1 MSPKELLLN
10 ACKHNMNITITDVKI
25 SFPEESIQYYY
36 TMGYGKYFLR
46 ISKDRL
52 INGIINEDGKSYA
65 SGLYID
71 VIKYLIDNFNKV
83 NMYEMQAQT
92 YL

>member
-36 TMGYGKYFLR
+36 TMGNVNYFLR
-46 ISKDRL
+46 ISKDRF
-52 INGIINEDGKSYA
+52 INGTINEDDTSTA

-83 NMYEMQAQT
+83 NMYEMQA
-92 YL
+92 

>member
-10 ACKHNMNITITDVKI
+10 ACKHNMNITITDVNI
-25 SFPEESIQYYY
+25 HFPEESIQYYY
-36 TMGYGKYFLR
+36 TMGNVNYFLR

-52 INGIINEDGKSYA
+52 INGTVNEDDTSTA

-83 NMYEMQAQT
+83 NMYEMQA
-92 YL
+92 

>member
-10 ACKHNMNITITDVKI
+10 AFKHQMNISITDVKV
-25 SFPEESIQYYY
+25 SLPEESIQYYY
-36 TMGYGKYFLR
+36 KSGSVNYFLR

-52 INGIINEDGKSYA
+52 INGSLDEIDGKAYA

-71 VIKYLIDNFNKV
+71 VIKYLIDNFNRV
-83 NMYEMQAQT
+83 NFYEMKA
-92 YL
+92 

>member
-10 ACKHNMNITITDVKI
+10 AFKHQMNISITDVKV
-25 SFPEESIQYYY
+25 SLPEESIQYYY
-36 TMGYGKYFLR
+36 KSGSVNYFLR

-52 INGIINEDGKSYA
+52 INGVLDEIDGKAYA

-71 VIKYLIDNFNKV
+71 VIKYLIDNFSRV
-83 NMYEMQAQT
+83 NFYEMAA
-92 YL
+92 

>member
-10 ACKHNMNITITDVKI
+10 ACKHNMNIIITDVKI

-36 TMGYGKYFLR
+36 TMGNVNYFLR
-46 ISKDRL
+46 ISKDRF
-52 INGIINEDGKSYA
+52 INGTINEDDTSTA

-83 NMYEMQAQT
+83 NMYEMQA
-92 YL
+92 

>member
-10 ACKHNMNITITDVKI
+10 ACKHQMNINITDVKV
-25 SFPEESIQYYY
+25 SLPEESIQYYY
-36 TMGYGKYFLR
+36 KSGNINYFLR

-52 INGIINEDGKSYA
+52 INGITDEVDGKAYA

-71 VIKYLIDNFNKV
+71 VIKYLIDNFSRV
-83 NMYEMQAQT
+83 NLYEMAA
-92 YL
+92 

>member
-36 TMGYGKYFLR
+36 TMGNVNYFLR
-46 ISKDRL
+46 ISKDIL
-52 INGIINEDGKSYA
+52 INGTINEDDTSYA

-83 NMYEMQAQT
+83 NMYEMQA
-92 YL
+92 

>member
-10 ACKHNMNITITDVKI
+10 ACKHQMNITITDVKVL
-25 SFPEESIQYYY
+25 FPEESIQYYY
-36 TMGYGKYFLR
+36 TLGSVNYFLR

-52 INGIINEDGKSYA
+52 INGVLDEVDGKAYA

-71 VIKYLIDNFNKV
+71 VIKYLIDNFHKV
-83 NMYEMQAQT
+83 NLYEMQA
-92 YL
+92 

>member
-10 ACKHNMNITITDVKI
+10 AFKHQMNISITDVKV
-25 SFPEESIQYYY
+25 SLPEESIQYYY
-36 TMGYGKYFLR
+36 KSGSVNYFLR

-52 INGIINEDGKSYA
+52 INGVLDEVDGKAYA

-71 VIKYLIDNFNKV
+71 VIKYLIDNFSRV
-83 NMYEMQAQT
+83 NFYEMAA
-92 YL
+92 

>member
-10 ACKHNMNITITDVKI
+10 ACKHQMNITITDIKVL
-25 SFPEESIQYYY
+25 FPEESIQYYY
-36 TMGYGKYFLR
+36 TLGSINYFLR

-52 INGIINEDGKSYA
+52 INGIINDDGKSIA

-71 VIKYLIDNFNKV
+71 VIKYLIDNFHKV
-83 NMYEMQAQT
+83 NMYEMQA
-92 YL
+92 